1 MMSQPN
7 RLAADAA
14 HGWGGRAIDRSRPLS
29 FRLDGRSFSGFAG
42 DTLLSAL
49 LANGMTSA
57 GTLQGMP
64 LALDA
69 HSPLLLAPRAD
80 PATLLPVDRTP
91 ALDGLDLVTT
101 GASAQHGLIGR
112 LLARVGLRRH
122 GQGPRLE
129 PMPQLPWRDQTP
141 SERFEVETL
150 VVGGGIAGL
159 AAAQAARGPT
169 LVLERR
175 TELGG
180 DARFYGT
187 VGEETPPDERIARLV
202 AALKAEVRLGTEV
215 FSLADGVARAHQVW
229 AEDGRLR
236 SRVIEIAAQ
245 RIVLATGAAERLP
258 VFAGN
263 RLPGVSGAI
272 AAYHLAEAFGVWPGQ
287 RALVSTPASEG
298 YRLGLLAADAG
309 VMVQRIADT
318 RLGPNSRFID
328 FCKASGVS
336 FTSGLLPRAAMPAT
350 TGDQGLVVSF
360 AVAIEGITQE
370 TGPLETDRLIAAG
383 GRQPELS
390 LWLMAGGSVAWRGD
404 RFLAEGTLPDVAL
417 AGAAAGYRR
426 SDACAASG
434 TAAASGRSIEIADAL
449 IDPLFETPAAPT
461 TIAPVAAGES
471 PAFLGL
477 GRRMTQRPEDPLGF
491 VPLMGLDLGEL
502 AALVQIGALPQDEA
516 GRAAGER
523 VAPGGDI
530 LASGW
535 TVDTGQTQRPAIP
548 AYLTGRFGPRPQLW
562 HVTTAD
568 ARFLAQGSLIFA
580 TARATDPAQAIGT
593 ILGSA
598 PGNGVGGTALLARE
612 AGAAGARLHVRDAAG
627 TVVIEAMKPL

>member
-1 MMSQPN
+1 MLQPN

-14 HGWGGRAIDRSRPLS
+14 HGWGGRAIDRSRPIS

-57 GTLQGMP
+57 GTLQGVP
-64 LALDA
+64 VALDA
-69 HSPLLLAPRAD
+69 HSPLLLAPRAA
-80 PATLLPVDRTP
+80 PATLLPIDRTP
-91 ALDGLDLVTT
+91 ALDGLDLVTA
-101 GASAQHGLIGR
+101 GASAHHGLLGR
-112 LLARVGLRRH
+112 LLARVGLSRH
-122 GQGPRLE
+122 GSGPRLE
-129 PMPQLPWRDQTP
+129 PMPQMPWWDLEP
-141 SERFEVETL
+141 SERLEVEAL

-159 AAAQAARGPT
+159 SAANAARGRT

-187 VGEETPPDERIARLV
+187 VGEETPPDERIASLV
-202 AALKAEVRLGTEV
+202 AALQAEVLLGAEL
-215 FSLADGVARAHQVW
+215 FSLVDGVARAHQVRV
-229 AEDGRLR
+229 EGGQLR

-245 RIVLATGAAERLP
+245 RVVLATGATERLP

-272 AAYHLAEAFGVWPGQ
+272 AAYHLAEAFGVWPG
-287 RALVSTPASEG
+287 RRVLVSTPASEG

-309 VMVQRIADT
+309 LAVQRIADT

-336 FTSGLLPRAAMPAT
+336 FTSGLLPRAAMPAAK
-350 TGDQGLVVSF
+350 GGSGLVVSF
-360 AVAIEGITQE
+360 AVAIEDIAQE
-370 TGPLETDRLIAAG
+370 TGPMETDRLIAAG

-390 LWLMAGGSVAWRGD
+390 LWLMAGGSAAWRGD
-404 RFLAEGTLPDVAL
+404 RFFADGMLPDITI

-426 SDACAASG
+426 SDACVASG
-434 TAAASGRSIEIADAL
+434 TAAAKGTPLEIVDEL

-461 TIAPVAAGES
+461 TVAPALAGGS

-477 GRRMTQRPEDPLGF
+477 GRRMTPRPEDPLGF
-491 VPLMGLDLGEL
+491 VPLMGLNLGEL
-502 AALVQIGALPQDEA
+502 AALVQIGALPEAEA

-535 TVDTGQTQRPAIP
+535 TVGSGDTPGPAIP
-548 AYLTGRFGPRPQLW
+548 AYLTGRFGPRSQLW

-568 ARFLAQGSLIFA
+568 ARFLTQGSLIFA
-580 TARATDPAQAIGT
+580 TARATDPAHAIGT
-593 ILGSA
+593 ILGPA
-598 PGNGVGGTALLARE
+598 PGNAVGGTALLARE

-627 TVVIEAMKPL
+627 TVAIEAMKPL